1 MTESVRKN
9 FIRCIILAAAVIM
22 IIAGLTGGAF
32 RDVFTRAVMICM
44 ECIGIG

>member
-9 FIRCIILAAAVIM
+9 IIRWLILATAVLM

-32 RDVFTRAVMICM
+32 RDVMTKAVMICM